1 MLMIERVRAV
11 LVTAS
16 DEALMIKRI
25 RPGMAPYWVL
35 PGGHVDPGDPT
46 LEAALARE
54 ILEELAGELEV
65 LSLIHI
71 EELDDELQFFYL
83 GRIEHWSFADRTGPE
98 FSEDGR
104 GEYALD
110 EIPLTLEA
118 LSLIDLKPAE
128 IAAVVRAAVA
138 DGDLF
143 SLPDLTGSDAV
154 PSGNAVIRSLAAG
167 LSKTCATRSGLL

>member
-1 MLMIERVRAV
+1 VIERVRAV
-11 LVTAS
+11 LVTDS
-16 DEALMIKRI
+16 GKALMIKRI

-35 PGGHVDPGDPT
+35 PGGHVDPGDST

-54 ILEELAGELEV
+54 IVEELAREVEV

-71 EELDDELQFFYL
+71 EESDGERQFFYL
-83 GRIEHWSFADRTGPE
+83 GRIGHWSFADRTGPE

-110 EIPLTLEA
+110 EIPLKLEA
-118 LSLIDLKPAE
+118 LSSIDLKPAG
-128 IAAVVRAAVA
+128 IAAFVRAAIA

-143 SLPDLTGSDAV
+143 SLPDLRASNPGSLGRPGPMMGSEV
-154 PSGNAVIRSLAAG
+154 HRRSR
-167 LSKTCATRSGLL
+167 T